1 MTTPVIFE
9 KDPITYYADQNGI
22 RDRGEAEE
30 SYRQWWEAHNR
41 TFEIDGHH
49 YQGRT
54 WVDATT
60 AHYYAVG
67 VWVDRENVK
76 EILPC

>member
-1 MTTPVIFE
+1 MVGDHDRIFDIE
-9 KDPITYYADQNGI
+9 
-22 RDRGEAEE
+22 
-30 SYRQWWEAHNR
+30 
-41 TFEIDGHH
+41 GHR

-76 EILPC
+76 EILPCC